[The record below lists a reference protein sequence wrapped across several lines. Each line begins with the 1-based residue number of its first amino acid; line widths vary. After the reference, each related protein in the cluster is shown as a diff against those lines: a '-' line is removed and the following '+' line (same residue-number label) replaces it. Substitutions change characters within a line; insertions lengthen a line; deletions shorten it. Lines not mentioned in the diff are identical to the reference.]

1 MESTEP
7 PVSPE
12 RSRLMA
18 GVRGKNT
25 KPEIMVRRLVHS
37 LGYRFRLH
45 RRDLPGIPDLVFPS
59 RRKIVFVHGCFWHQ
73 HQGCRKATIP
83 KTRERFWRAKLL
95 GNVARDKRVA
105 KSLKVMGWK
114 IIAIWECET
123 GDIDSLVRKLR
134 HFLGAKAR
142 NLEGHARWMEVQMK
156 VRKP

>member
-1 MESTEP
+1 MALMEP

-18 GVRGKNT
+18 GIRGKNT

-59 RRKIVFVHGCFWHQ
+59 LRKIVFVHGCFWHQ

-83 KTRERFWRAKLL
+83 KTSERFWRTKLF
-95 GNVARDKRVA
+95 GNVAR
-105 KSLKVMGWK
+105 
-114 IIAIWECET
+114 
-123 GDIDSLVRKLR
+123 
-134 HFLGAKAR
+134 
-142 NLEGHARWMEVQMK
+142 
-156 VRKP
+156 